1 MILDNFDSL
10 LKLHTF
16 ASYIIKLTQLEQKTV
31 ITPKKMFFTQDV
43 SSRKSYFITSLL
55 KFGTLL
61 LALFSSETVFAQPK
75 IQWASKVLGF
85 SSERVEP
92 NNPGPQYRAIQV
104 LGSPNKLPQKDESVC
119 AWSTAGAD
127 TYAEEY
133 IKVGFKNPI
142 RIKQVSIGENWGA
155 GAVVRVLAY
164 DSTDREFII
173 HENKEDTP
181 TEKGR
186 MWNIIIPQTEY
197 RVYAIKLIVAPAK
210 ILGYNQIDAIGISE
224 IDMPFEAKINL
235 AKDIPKE
242 IIKEN
247 LGKSINSRT
256 GEVAPV
262 ITPDGK
268 TLYFT
273 RLGHDLNKGKN
284 KAQDVWFA
292 KVQPDGTWGESENIN
307 EPINTAENNAVT
319 TISVDG
325 KSIYVL
331 NIYMPDG
338 TLRQGLSVSKRNK
351 LGWELPKEVK
361 ISDYYNRE
369 KVVEFSLAPNGKVL
383 VMSCERMDSFGS
395 RDLYVSFLKNEIWSK
410 PLNMGINI
418 NTAED
423 EGSPFI
429 AADSKT
435 LYFSTAGFPGYGKN
449 DIFLTKRLDST
460 WTNWSE
466 PENIGDLINTPKWDG
481 YFTIPASG
489 EYAYLSSNE
498 RSIGEEDIF
507 RIKLFPSIKPE
518 PVAIISGT
526 VINAFDK
533 KTLAAEVV
541 MELLNDS
548 TGTDKIVAEFD
559 PDTGEFKMVVPLKK
573 AYSLN
578 ASKKGF
584 ISISESL
591 DLTKDRRFREIKK
604 NITLIPVKEG
614 QTMVLNNLFFNQ
626 SKFDILPASYPELNR
641 IIDLMKEYPTMQVI
655 IEGHTDGSD
664 ENMMLNVKLSQ
675 ERANEVKKYL
685 VEKGQIEAKR
695 IQTKGW
701 GQSKPIASNATEETR
716 RKNRRVEFTI
726 LKL

>member
-1 MILDNFDSL
+1 
-10 LKLHTF
+10 
-16 ASYIIKLTQLEQKTV
+16 V
-31 ITPKKMFFTQDV
+31 ITPKIMFFTQDV

-61 LALFSSETVFAQPK
+61 LVLFSSESVFAQPK

-92 NNPGPQYRAIQV
+92 KKQGTLYRAIQILGKPNV
-104 LGSPNKLPQKDESVC
+104 LPHIGESIC
-119 AWSTAGAD
+119 AWSPSGAD
-127 TYAEEY
+127 SYAEEF
-133 IKVGFKNPI
+133 IKLGFEIPI
-142 RIKQVSIGENWGA
+142 RIKHISIAENFNA
-155 GAVVRVLAY
+155 GAIIRILAY
-164 DSTDREFII
+164 DSTDREYLIYD
-173 HENKEDTP
+173 NKEKNP
-181 TEKGR
+181 SVKGR
-186 MWNIIIPQTEY
+186 MWNISLPQTDY
-197 RVYAIKLIVAPAK
+197 KVHAIKLIVAPAK
-210 ILGYNQIDAIGISE
+210 ILGFNQIDAVGISE
-224 IDMPFEAKINL
+224 EDFSYEATINL
-235 AKDIPKE
+235 VKGIPKE
-242 IIKEN
+242 AIKEN
-247 LGKSINSRT
+247 LGKGVNSKNK
-256 GEVAPV
+256 EIAPV
-262 ITPDGK
+262 ISPDGK

-273 RLGHDLNKGKN
+273 RDEHDLNIGK
-284 KAQDVWFA
+284 KKKQDIWSSTL
-292 KVQPDGTWGESENIN
+292 QPNNNWSEAIN
-307 EPINTAENNAVT
+307 LGPPINNEDLNAAT
-319 TISVDG
+319 GISADG
-325 KSIYVL
+325 KVL
-331 NIYMPDG
+331 YLLNVYLPNG
-338 TLRQGLSVSKRNK
+338 TLTSGFSSSKKNK
-351 LGWELPKEVK
+351 LGWEFPKPIK
-361 ISDYYNRE
+361 ILDYYNLDGFTE
-369 KVVEFSLAPNGKVL
+369 IAMAPNKKVL
-383 VMSCERMDSFGS
+383 VISCRRKDSKGE
-395 RDLYVSFLKNEIWSK
+395 RDLYVSFLQNEVWSK
-410 PLNMGINI
+410 PINMGNIINSVV
-418 NTAED
+418 D
-423 EGSPFI
+423 DGSPFI
-429 AADSKT
+429 AADSET
-435 LYFSTAGFPGYGKN
+435 LYFSTNGFSGYGDN
-449 DIFLTKRLDST
+449 DIFLTRRLDST

-466 PENIGDLINTPKWDG
+466 PENLGVLINTPQWDG

-489 EYAYLSSNE
+489 EFAYLSSEE
-498 RSIGEEDIF
+498 RSIGADDIF
-507 RIKLFPSIKPE
+507 RIKLFPSIKPD

-533 KTLAAEVV
+533 KTISAEVV

-559 PDTGEFKMVVPLKK
+559 PETGEYKMVVPLKK

>member
-1 MILDNFDSL
+1 MF
-10 LKLHTF
+10 
-16 ASYIIKLTQLEQKTV
+16 
-31 ITPKKMFFTQDV
+31 TPKKMFFTQDV
-43 SSRKSYFITSLL
+43 SHKSYFITSLL
-55 KFGTLL
+55 QFGTLL
-61 LALFSSETVFAQPK
+61 LVLFSTETAFTQPK
-75 IQWASKVLGF
+75 IQWANKVLGF
-85 SSERVEP
+85 SSERVDAS
-92 NNPGPQYRAIQV
+92 NPGPQYRAIQV
-104 LGSPNKLPQKDESVC
+104 LGSPNKLPQNGESVC

-133 IKVGFKNPI
+133 IKVGFENPV

-155 GAVVRVLAY
+155 GAIIRVLAY
-164 DSTDREFII
+164 DSTDREYII
-173 HENKEDTP
+173 HENKEDDP

-186 MWNIIIPQTEY
+186 MRNIIIPQTEY

-210 ILGYNQIDAIGISE
+210 IPGYNQIDAIGISE
-224 IDMPFEAKINL
+224 IDLPFEAKINL

-247 LGKSINSRT
+247 LGKGVNSKT

-284 KAQDVWFA
+284 KAQDVWFS
-292 KVQPDGTWGESENIN
+292 KVQSDGTWGESENIN
-307 EPINTAENNAVT
+307 EPINTSENNAVT
-319 TISVDG
+319 TISADG

-338 TLRQGLSVSKRNK
+338 TLRQGLSVSKRDK
-351 LGWELPKEVK
+351 LGWKLPKEVK

-395 RDLYVSFLKNEIWSK
+395 RDLYVSFLTNELWSK
-410 PLNMGINI
+410 PLNMGVNI

-466 PENIGDLINTPKWDG
+466 PENIGDLINTSKWDG

-489 EYAYLSSNE
+489 EHAYFSSDE
-498 RSIGEEDIF
+498 LSIGKEDIF
-507 RIKLFPSIKPE
+507 RIKLFPSIRPD

-533 KTLAAEVV
+533 KTISAEVV

-559 PDTGEFKMVVPLKK
+559 PETGEYKMVVPLKK

-584 ISISESL
+584 ISISENL
-591 DLTKDRRFREIKK
+591 DLSKDRRFREIKK
-604 NITLIPVKEG
+604 NISLIPIKEG

-626 SKFDILPASYPELNR
+626 SKFDILSASYPELNR
-641 IIDLMKEYPTMQVI
+641 IIKLMQEYPTMQVI

-664 ENMMLNVKLSQ
+664 ENMILNVKLSQ

-685 VEKGQIEAKR
+685 VEKGQIDTKR

-716 RKNRRVEFTI
+716 KKNRRVEFTI

>member
-1 MILDNFDSL
+1 M
-10 LKLHTF
+10 HTF

>member
-1 MILDNFDSL
+1 MIIS
-10 LKLHTF
+10 
-16 ASYIIKLTQLEQKTV
+16 
-31 ITPKKMFFTQDV
+31 KKMFFTQDV

-55 KFGTLL
+55 QFGTLL
-61 LALFSSETVFAQPK
+61 LIFFSTETVSAQTK

-85 SSERVEP
+85 SSERVEA
-92 NNPGPQYRAIQV
+92 NNPGPQYRAVQV
-104 LGSPNKLPQKDESVC
+104 LGSPNKLPQKGESAC
-119 AWSTAGAD
+119 AWSSAEAD

-133 IKVGFKNPI
+133 IKVGFENPV
-142 RIKQVSIGENWGA
+142 RIKQVSIAENWGA

-173 HENKEDTP
+173 HENKEDNP

-197 RVYAIKLIVAPAK
+197 RVFAIKLIVAPAK
-210 ILGYNQIDAIGISE
+210 IPGYNQIDAIGISE
-224 IDMPFEAKINL
+224 IDLPFEAKINL

-247 LGKSINSRT
+247 LGKSINSKYE
-256 GEVAPV
+256 EVAPV
-262 ITPDGK
+262 ITPDGR

-273 RLGHDLNKGKN
+273 RDGHDLNAGKY
-284 KAQDVWFA
+284 KRQDVWFSTLNN
-292 KVQPDGTWGESENIN
+292 DGTWTEAIN
-307 EPINTAENNAVT
+307 LKNPINDDNDNAAT
-319 TISVDG
+319 TISADG
-325 KSIYVL
+325 KALYLI
-331 NIYMPDG
+331 NIYSPDG
-338 TLRQGLSVSKRNK
+338 TLRKGLSKSSKK
-351 LGWELPKEVK
+351 LNLWQLPKEVK
-361 ISDYYNRE
+361 IDDFYNYMSTN
-369 KVVEFSLAPNGKVL
+369 EFSISPNGKVL
-383 VMSCERMDSFGS
+383 VLSCRRKDSKGEK
-395 RDLYVSFLKNEIWSK
+395 DLYVSFLKNDDTWSK
-410 PLNMGINI
+410 PVNMGNI
-418 NTAED
+418 NTAEN
-423 EGSPFI
+423 EGAPFI
-429 AADSKT
+429 AADSKI
-435 LYFSTAGFPGYGKN
+435 LYFSTKGFPGYGNN
-449 DIFLTKRLDST
+449 DIFLTRRLDST

-466 PENIGDLINTPKWDG
+466 PENLGDLINTPKWDG

-489 EYAYLSSNE
+489 EYAYLSS
-498 RSIGEEDIF
+498 EEKSLGFNDIF
-507 RIKLFPSIKPE
+507 RIKLFPSIKPD

-526 VINAFDK
+526 VLNALDK
-533 KTLAAEVV
+533 RAISAEVV

-559 PDTGEFKMVVPLKK
+559 PETGEYKMVVPLKK

-604 NITLIPVKEG
+604 NINLIPVKEG

-641 IIDLMKEYPTMQVI
+641 IIELMQEYPTMQVI

-675 ERANEVKKYL
+675 DRANEVKKYL
-685 VEKGQIEAKR
+685 VEKGLIEAKR

-716 RKNRRVEFTI
+716 KKNRRVEFTI

>member
-1 MILDNFDSL
+1 MI
-10 LKLHTF
+10 
-16 ASYIIKLTQLEQKTV
+16 TQ
-31 ITPKKMFFTQDV
+31 KKMFFTKNIAFNKLY
-43 SSRKSYFITSLL
+43 SITSFLQFGIFFLVLL
-55 KFGTLL
+55 SNNT
-61 LALFSSETVFAQPK
+61 ALAQPK

-85 SSERVEP
+85 SSERVDAS
-92 NNPGPQYRAIQV
+92 NPGPQYRAIQV
-104 LGSPNKLPQKDESVC
+104 LGSPNKLPQKGESVC

-133 IKVGFKNPI
+133 IKVGFENPV

-155 GAVVRVLAY
+155 GAIVRVLAY
-164 DSTDREFII
+164 DSTDREYII
-173 HENKEDTP
+173 HENKEDGP

-197 RVYAIKLIVAPAK
+197 KVHAIKLIVAPAK
-210 ILGYNQIDAIGISE
+210 IPGYNQIDAIGISE
-224 IDMPFEAKINL
+224 IDLPFEAKINL

-247 LGKSINSRT
+247 LGKSINSQVR
-256 GEVAPV
+256 EVAPI

-268 TLYFT
+268 TLFFT
-273 RLGHDLNKGKN
+273 REKHEQNIGKL
-284 KAQDVWFA
+284 KKQDVWMSRIM
-292 KVQPDGTWGESENIN
+292 PDGTWGEAENIK
-307 EPINTAENNAVT
+307 EPINTDEHNAVS
-319 TISVDG
+319 TISADG
-325 KSIYVL
+325 KTIYLV

-338 TLRQGLSVSKRNK
+338 TYRAGLSKSKRNRT
-351 LGWELPKEVK
+351 GWEFPKEEK
-361 ISDYYNRE
+361 ITDYYNSNSYT
-369 KVVEFSLAPNGKVL
+369 EFSLAPNGKVL
-383 VMSCERMDSFGS
+383 VMACQRKDTKGNK
-395 RDLYVSFLKNEIWSK
+395 DLYVSFLKPDGVWSK
-410 PLNMGINI
+410 PLNMGTNI
-418 NTAED
+418 NTAEN
-423 EGSPFI
+423 ESTPFV

-435 LYFSTAGFPGYGKN
+435 IYFSTAGFPGYGDN
-449 DIFLTKRLDST
+449 DIFVSRRLDST

-466 PENIGDLINTPKWDG
+466 PENIGDLINTSKWDG

-489 EYAYLSSNE
+489 EYAYLSSEE
-498 RSIGEEDIF
+498 RSIGAEDIF
-507 RIKLFPSIKPE
+507 RIKLFPSIKPD

-548 TGTDKIVAEFD
+548 TGKERIVADFD
-559 PDTGEFKMVVPLKK
+559 PETGEYKMVVPLKK

-584 ISISESL
+584 ISISENL

-604 NITLIPVKEG
+604 NINLIPVKEG

-641 IIDLMKEYPTMQVI
+641 IIELMKEYPSMQVI

-664 ENMMLNVKLSQ
+664 DNMMLNVKLSQ
-675 ERANEVKKYL
+675 DRANEVKKYL

-716 RKNRRVEFTI
+716 KKNRRVEFTI

>member
-1 MILDNFDSL
+1 
-10 LKLHTF
+10 LHTF

>member
-1 MILDNFDSL
+1 MI
-10 LKLHTF
+10 
-16 ASYIIKLTQLEQKTV
+16 TQ
-31 ITPKKMFFTQDV
+31 KKMFFTKNIAFNKLY
-43 SSRKSYFITSLL
+43 SITSFLQFGIFFLVLL
-55 KFGTLL
+55 SNNT
-61 LALFSSETVFAQPK
+61 ALAQPK

-85 SSERVEP
+85 SSERVDAS
-92 NNPGPQYRAIQV
+92 NPGPQYRAIQV
-104 LGSPNKLPQKDESVC
+104 LGSPNKLPQKGESVC

-133 IKVGFKNPI
+133 IKVGFENPV

-155 GAVVRVLAY
+155 GAIVRVLAY
-164 DSTDREFII
+164 DSTDREYII
-173 HENKEDTP
+173 HENKEDGP

-197 RVYAIKLIVAPAK
+197 KVHAIKLIVAPAK
-210 ILGYNQIDAIGISE
+210 IPGYNQIDAIGISE
-224 IDMPFEAKINL
+224 IDLPFEAKINL
-235 AKDIPKE
+235 AKDITKE

-247 LGKSINSRT
+247 LGKSINSQVR
-256 GEVAPV
+256 EVAPI

-268 TLYFT
+268 TLFFT
-273 RLGHDLNKGKN
+273 REKHEQNIGKL
-284 KAQDVWFA
+284 KKQDVWMSRIM
-292 KVQPDGTWGESENIN
+292 PDGTWGEAENIK
-307 EPINTAENNAVT
+307 EPINTDEHNAVS
-319 TISVDG
+319 TISADG
-325 KSIYVL
+325 KTIYLV

-338 TLRQGLSVSKRNK
+338 TYRAGLSKSKRNHT
-351 LGWELPKEVK
+351 GWEFPKEEK
-361 ISDYYNRE
+361 ITDYYNSNSYT
-369 KVVEFSLAPNGKVL
+369 EFSLAPNGKVL
-383 VMSCERMDSFGS
+383 VMACQRKDTKGNK
-395 RDLYVSFLKNEIWSK
+395 DLYVSFLKPDGVWSK
-410 PLNMGINI
+410 PLNMGTNI
-418 NTAED
+418 NTAEN
-423 EGSPFI
+423 ESTPFV

-435 LYFSTAGFPGYGKN
+435 IYFSTAGFPGYGDN
-449 DIFLTKRLDST
+449 DIFVSRRLDST

-466 PENIGDLINTPKWDG
+466 PENIGDLINTSKWDG

-489 EYAYLSSNE
+489 EYAYLSSEE
-498 RSIGEEDIF
+498 RSIGAEDIF
-507 RIKLFPSIKPE
+507 RIKLFPSIKPD

-548 TGTDKIVAEFD
+548 TGKERIVADFD
-559 PDTGEFKMVVPLKK
+559 PETGEYKMVVPLKK

-584 ISISESL
+584 ISISENL

-604 NITLIPVKEG
+604 NINLIPVKEG

-626 SKFDILPASYPELNR
+626 SKFDILPASYPELDR
-641 IIDLMKEYPTMQVI
+641 IIELMKEYPSMQVI

-664 ENMMLNVKLSQ
+664 DNMMLNVKLSQ
-675 ERANEVKKYL
+675 DRANEVKKYL

-716 RKNRRVEFTI
+716 KKNRRVEFTI

>member
-1 MILDNFDSL
+1 VILDNFDSL

>member
-1 MILDNFDSL
+1 
-10 LKLHTF
+10 
-16 ASYIIKLTQLEQKTV
+16 
-31 ITPKKMFFTQDV
+31 
-43 SSRKSYFITSLL
+43 
-55 KFGTLL
+55 
-61 LALFSSETVFAQPK
+61 
-75 IQWASKVLGF
+75 
-85 SSERVEP
+85 
-92 NNPGPQYRAIQV
+92 
-104 LGSPNKLPQKDESVC
+104 
-119 AWSTAGAD
+119 
-127 TYAEEY
+127 
-133 IKVGFKNPI
+133 
-142 RIKQVSIGENWGA
+142 
-155 GAVVRVLAY
+155 
-164 DSTDREFII
+164 
-173 HENKEDTP
+173 
-181 TEKGR
+181 
-186 MWNIIIPQTEY
+186 
-197 RVYAIKLIVAPAK
+197 
-210 ILGYNQIDAIGISE
+210 
-224 IDMPFEAKINL
+224 
-235 AKDIPKE
+235 
-242 IIKEN
+242 
-247 LGKSINSRT
+247 
-256 GEVAPV
+256 
-262 ITPDGK
+262 
-268 TLYFT
+268 
-273 RLGHDLNKGKN
+273 
-284 KAQDVWFA
+284 
-292 KVQPDGTWGESENIN
+292 
-307 EPINTAENNAVT
+307 
-319 TISVDG
+319 
-325 KSIYVL
+325 
-331 NIYMPDG
+331 MPDG

-395 RDLYVSFLKNEIWSK
+395 RDLYVSFLTNELWSK
-410 PLNMGINI
+410 PLNMGVNI

-466 PENIGDLINTPKWDG
+466 PENIGDLINTSKWDG

-489 EYAYLSSNE
+489 EHAYFSSDE
-498 RSIGEEDIF
+498 LSIGKEDIF
-507 RIKLFPSIKPE
+507 RIKLFPSIRPD

-533 KTLAAEVV
+533 KTISAEVV

-559 PDTGEFKMVVPLKK
+559 PETGEYKMVVPLKK

-584 ISISESL
+584 ISISENL
-591 DLTKDRRFREIKK
+591 DLSKDRRFREIKK
-604 NITLIPVKEG
+604 NISLIPIKEG

-626 SKFDILPASYPELNR
+626 SKFDILFSSYPELNR
-641 IIDLMKEYPTMQVI
+641 IIKLMQEYPTMQVI

-664 ENMMLNVKLSQ
+664 ENMILNVKLSQ

-685 VEKGQIEAKR
+685 VEKGQIDTKR

-716 RKNRRVEFTI
+716 KKNRRVEFTI

>member
-1 MILDNFDSL
+1 M
-10 LKLHTF
+10 HTF

-55 KFGTLL
+55 QFGMLL
-61 LALFSSETVFAQPK
+61 LVLFSSETVFAQPK

>member
-1 MILDNFDSL
+1 MI
-10 LKLHTF
+10 
-16 ASYIIKLTQLEQKTV
+16 TQ
-31 ITPKKMFFTQDV
+31 KKMFFTKNIAFNKLY
-43 SSRKSYFITSLL
+43 SITSFLQFGIFFLVLL
-55 KFGTLL
+55 SNNT
-61 LALFSSETVFAQPK
+61 ALAQPK

-85 SSERVEP
+85 SSERVDAS
-92 NNPGPQYRAIQV
+92 NPGPQYRAIQV
-104 LGSPNKLPQKDESVC
+104 LGSPNKLPQKGESVC

-133 IKVGFKNPI
+133 IKVGFENPV

-155 GAVVRVLAY
+155 GAIVRVLAY
-164 DSTDREFII
+164 DSTDREYII
-173 HENKEDTP
+173 HENKEDGP

-197 RVYAIKLIVAPAK
+197 KVHAIKLIVAPAK
-210 ILGYNQIDAIGISE
+210 IPGYNQIDAIGISE
-224 IDMPFEAKINL
+224 IDLPFEAKINL

-247 LGKSINSRT
+247 LGKSINSQVR
-256 GEVAPV
+256 EVAPI

-268 TLYFT
+268 TLFFT
-273 RLGHDLNKGKN
+273 REKHEQNIGKL
-284 KAQDVWFA
+284 KKQDVWMSRIM
-292 KVQPDGTWGESENIN
+292 PDGTWGEAENIK
-307 EPINTAENNAVT
+307 EPINTDEHNAVS
-319 TISVDG
+319 TISADG
-325 KSIYVL
+325 KTIYLV

-338 TLRQGLSVSKRNK
+338 TYRAGLSKSKRNHT
-351 LGWELPKEVK
+351 GWEFPKEEK
-361 ISDYYNRE
+361 ITDYYNSNSYT
-369 KVVEFSLAPNGKVL
+369 EFSLAPNGKVL
-383 VMSCERMDSFGS
+383 VMACQRKDTKGNK
-395 RDLYVSFLKNEIWSK
+395 DLYVSFLKPDGVWSK
-410 PLNMGINI
+410 PLNMGTNI
-418 NTAED
+418 NTAEN
-423 EGSPFI
+423 ESTPFV

-435 LYFSTAGFPGYGKN
+435 IYFSTAGFPGYGDN
-449 DIFLTKRLDST
+449 DIFVSRRLDST

-466 PENIGDLINTPKWDG
+466 PENIGDLINTSKWDG

-489 EYAYLSSNE
+489 EYAYLSSEE
-498 RSIGEEDIF
+498 RSIGAEDIF
-507 RIKLFPSIKPE
+507 RIKLFPSIKPD

-548 TGTDKIVAEFD
+548 TGKERIVADFD
-559 PDTGEFKMVVPLKK
+559 PETGEYKMVVPLKK

-584 ISISESL
+584 ISISENL

-604 NITLIPVKEG
+604 NINLIPVKEG

-626 SKFDILPASYPELNR
+626 SKFDILPASYPELDR
-641 IIDLMKEYPTMQVI
+641 IIELMKEYPSMQVI

-664 ENMMLNVKLSQ
+664 DNMMLNVKLSQ
-675 ERANEVKKYL
+675 DRANEVKKYL

-716 RKNRRVEFTI
+716 KKNRRVEFTI